1 MINFLIID
9 LECTCDEQSTIP
21 REEMEIIE
29 IGAILGAVDSLSF
42 STLSEYRT
50 YIKPTIHPKLTAF
63 CTNLTGISQ
72 ETVDGAQPL
81 SEALISFQHWLSD
94 VAPRAWGSWG
104 KFDTTQFKM
113 ECSAKNLLNP
123 LERYPHHN
131 LKQLFARKR
140 GHRVGLARALQLSSM
155 EFEGR
160 HHSGLDDAKNVGRVL
175 ARDDLVRTTLLA
187 KLNCPS

>member
-1 MINFLIID
+1 MNFLIID
-9 LECTCDEQSTIP
+9 LECTCDDLPTIP

-29 IGAILGAVDSLSF
+29 IGAILGAVKSEGF
-42 STLSEYRT
+42 PTFYEYRA
-50 YIKPTIHPKLTAF
+50 YIRPTIHPKLTTF
-63 CTNLTGISQ
+63 CTSLTGISQ
-72 ETVDGAQPL
+72 ETVNGAQPL
-81 SEALISFQHWLSD
+81 PEALHGLQCWLDD
-94 VAPRAWGSWG
+94 VMPCAWGSWG
-104 KFDTTQFKM
+104 KFDSTQFQM
-113 ECSAKNLLNP
+113 ECSVKGLLNP
-123 LERYPHHN
+123 LERYPHYN

-160 HHSGLDDAKNVGRVL
+160 HHSGLDDAKNVGRIL